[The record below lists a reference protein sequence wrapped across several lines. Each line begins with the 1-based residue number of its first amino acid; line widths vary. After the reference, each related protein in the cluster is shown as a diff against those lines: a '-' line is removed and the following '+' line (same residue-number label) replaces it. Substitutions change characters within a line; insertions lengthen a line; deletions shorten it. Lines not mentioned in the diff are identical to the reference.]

1 MQLIVKILL
10 ILISVSPA
18 FALGEGNRNLLL
30 IVAMCISLLFMLYR
44 YKVISKID
52 APILLLCF
60 CLVLFPLTAH
70 PETMRWSTVLYSC
83 LFCLFFMTY
92 AHVLLN
98 SRLSVIEYEDLLKSL
113 LLAFCI
119 VLVLQ
124 QICVFL
130 QIPII
135 NQSNYDPE
143 TPWKLNSLSS
153 EPSHSARFVAILMYS
168 FLWMQDLIY
177 NRSIGFFESFKNN
190 KKFWLSFFWV
200 MLTSGSGTA
209 ILLLGVIFLRYV
221 NKQHIVRIVLAV
233 FVFLSVLKFVEYEP
247 IERVYRFAQAVIM
260 LNGNAMLEADHS
272 ASLRLLPFIVC
283 LERLDL
289 TTVDGWF
296 GHGIDYV
303 SRMMYRQIPGIE
315 EGYASGGYMLIAL
328 EYGFIPF
335 LIITCFTFKI
345 CYEKEDKLQSILLW
359 LICCFL
365 LGINI
370 QIAWAFI
377 FFSYTNKFYKRKL
390 LG

>member
-30 IVAMCISLLFMLYR
+30 IATMCFSPLFLLYR

-52 APILLLCF
+52 APLLLLCF
-60 CLVLFPLTAH
+60 CLVLFPLAAH

-98 SRLSVIEYEDLLKSL
+98 SRLPVIEYVDLLKGL
-113 LLAFCI
+113 LFAFCI

-130 QIPII
+130 QLPVI
-135 NQSNYDPE
+135 NLSNYDPE

-177 NRSIGFFESFKNN
+177 SKRAGFWESFKNN
-190 KKFWLSFFWV
+190 KKVWFAFFWV
-200 MLTSGSGTA
+200 MLTSVSGTA
-209 ILLLGVIFLRYV
+209 IILLVVIFLRYI
-221 NKQHIVRIVLAV
+221 NKQHIIRVVFIVIMAL
-233 FVFLSVLKFVEYEP
+233 FVLKYVEYEP
-247 IERVYRFAQAVIM
+247 VDRVYRFSQAVIT
-260 LNGNAMLEADHS
+260 LDQNAMVEADHS
-272 ASLRLLPFIVC
+272 ASLRLLPFMVC
-283 LERLDL
+283 LEQLDL
-289 TTVDGWF
+289 STVDGWF

-303 SRMMYRQIPGIE
+303 SEMMYREIPGIK